1 VAKTE
6 AEILAKK
13 RAERDKR
20 YRAKYY
26 VGIEF
31 YDALL
36 AAQDGKCGACGRP
49 HTDFSVSLNVDH
61 FHFRVLAQRLPPSH
75 PLGMRWYA
83 FTQFDGQKF
92 EGFAPTKAS
101 AIELVKRRA
110 TPHSIRGLLCPG
122 RYTGCNRLMGR
133 IDRPDWLKRVVHYLE
148 NPPAKKVVDLL
159 PKI

>member
-1 VAKTE
+1 MAKTE
-6 AEILAKK
+6 AEVIAKK
-13 RAERDKR
+13 RADRDKR

-49 HTDFSVSLNVDH
+49 HTDFTVSLNMDH
-61 FHFRVLAQRLPPSH
+61 EHFKVQAGRIAD
-75 PLGMRWYA
+75 GGWYA
-83 FTQFDGQKF
+83 WTVFKDGRRFDAVQH
-92 EGFAPTKAS
+92 TKKDAV
-101 AIELVKRRA
+101 ELVKRRA

-122 RYTGCNRLMGR
+122 RYAGCNRLMGR
-133 IDRPDWLKRVVHYLE
+133 VDRPNWLRKVIHYLE
-148 NPPAKKVVDLL
+148 NPPAQKVVALL